1 MLSRQIGCEK
11 RPSVTPGDP
20 EFQKYAKSFVLLEDL
35 REVEKEPEPCALV
48 APVKDLVPMGKSL
61 WRRVRERLWW
71 SLMAFLQNKYCRYL
85 LIFLFLGV
93 FLRQSFSKALGKLLV
108 TSVRLTMR
116 RCISFLVMMAEGIFD
131 ELIYQLDYVL
141 RDALPAGNEFARSHS
156 SNHELVVPYLVRC
169 CGCSYSYVCYTPYA
183 PAAMTAMH
191 HRACG
196 RLQLLRLFAAPP
208 PLHSPMG
215 GFGL

>member
-1 MLSRQIGCEK
+1 MQNLQARFGKCVVKSGPLAGTTFDAVAPDRLRKAAK
-11 RPSVTPGDP
+11 RYSDDP

-141 RDALPAGNEFARSHS
+141 RDALPAGMNLPEATAATMNWLSHTLS
-156 SNHELVVPYLVRC
+156 GAVGALIATFVTRRMP
-169 CGCSYSYVCYTPYA
+169 
-183 PAAMTAMH
+183 
-191 HRACG
+191 
-196 RLQLLRLFAAPP
+196 LQQ
-208 PLHSPMG
+208 
-215 GFGL
+215 